1 MIRSEYRVYRIC
13 KVDNKKALFHCWS
26 NKDTFLL
33 KIKSSLRPAEQW
45 AVKKAFE
52 EMLECSNT
60 MQLIPDNLEVI
71 GNTNKFGGIVEFED
85 GTIKM
90 VQPTDIT
97 FLDSEGIFS
106 EYDFGGLNN
115 G

>member
-26 NKDTFLL
+26 TKGTFLL
-33 KIKSSLRPAEQW
+33 KIKSSLRCADQW
-45 AVKKAFE
+45 EVKKAFE
-52 EMLECSNT
+52 EMIECSNT
-60 MQLIPDNLEVI
+60 MQLIPTNLEVI
-71 GNTNKFGGIVEFED
+71 GNTSTFVGIVEFED

-106 EYDFGGLNN
+106 EYDFGGMDN